1 MKQIFCKTFTF
12 FATFLFSWL
21 ALSFYFF
28 PLKYAAAEAVAA
40 ESYFWASVW
49 HMAAI
54 KTLISLLFSLFALFV
69 YEQRAEKKR
78 KEIEKKD

>member
-1 MKQIFCKTFTF
+1 MKQIFLKTITF
-12 FATFLFSWL
+12 FGTFLFSWL

-28 PLKYAAAEAVAA
+28 PLKLSTAEVST

-54 KTLISLLFSLFALFV
+54 KGLISLIFSVFALFV
-69 YEQRAEKKR
+69 IERRAEKKQG
-78 KEIEKKD
+78 KAEKRD